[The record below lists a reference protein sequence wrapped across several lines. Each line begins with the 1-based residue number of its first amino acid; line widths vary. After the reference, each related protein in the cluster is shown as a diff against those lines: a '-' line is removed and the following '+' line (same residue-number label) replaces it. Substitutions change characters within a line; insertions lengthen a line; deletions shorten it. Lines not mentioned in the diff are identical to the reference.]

1 MSYEKTNWVD
11 RTPTNS
17 GTPINAEN
25 MNKIEE
31 GIKDATD
38 AKKSLKYTIAAPN
51 AIEPFKSRAD
61 LILNTTSPH
70 TQLANAVTTLH
81 NARGGNTD
89 VPIVIEFC
97 PGEIE
102 LPDEA
107 NWEIPEEQGNI
118 YIYGNGVKI
127 SGESEYLFSVGN
139 CWLFDLEVKNSDYGN
154 GIDANNSTLPN
165 CSGSSGY
172 GYGIDATNS
181 TLSNCR
187 GSGGGGSGIYANNS
201 TLTNCS
207 GSSDEYHGIFAI
219 GSCIIQG
226 CDGENDGISVPSTG
240 TYPQTSELL
249 QQLNRGTITIRS

>member
-17 GTPINAEN
+17 GTPINATN
-25 MNKIEE
+25 LNKIEQ

-97 PGEIE
+97 PGLVE
-102 LPDEA
+102 LPSGA
-107 NWEIPEEQGNI
+107 NWVIPETKGNI
-118 YIYGNGVKI
+118 YIYGNGVKFNGSI
-127 SGESEYLFSVGN
+127 ENENLFSIVD
-139 CWLFDLEVKNSDYGN
+139 CWLFDLEVKNRNFGH
-154 GIDANNSTLPN
+154 GINA
-165 CSGSSGY
+165 Y
-172 GYGIDATNS
+172 
-181 TLSNCR
+181 
-187 GSGGGGSGIYANNS
+187 NS

-207 GSSDEYHGIFAI
+207 GSSSDFGHGINAYNSTLTNCSGSGSGGYYGDGI
-219 GSCIIQG
+219 YANGSCIIQG
-226 CDGENDGISVPSTG
+226 CDGTQGGISVPSTG
-240 TYPQTSELL
+240 TYPQTLGLL
-249 QQLNRGTITIRS
+249 QELNKGTITIRS